1 MKVGL
6 PDPGRCTFL
15 DVEHTPRKKTMVIG
29 LFHIAYGY
37 HPLYKTA
44 WRERIDPDLIR
55 GWLHKLTSTKGVD
68 TLVTYSGTEYDV
80 RMLREEPG
88 IDLLAEFPLRHFDLF
103 EAAGVLK
110 AARKIRKKG
119 LKVLEKRFGIFRP
132 ASYGE
137 KRETTHR
144 LFEIVEGMRP
154 DPNLSPETALER
166 LLTYNYFDTV
176 NLYFLLC
183 RLRDEY
189 GDTLD
194 SDALVTRS

>member
-1 MKVGL
+1 MQVSL

-37 HPLYKTA
+37 RPLYKTA
-44 WRERIDPDLIR
+44 WRERIDSELIR
-55 GWLHKLTSTKGVD
+55 DWFDKLTRAKGVD

-80 RMLREEPG
+80 RMLRKEPE

-119 LKVLEKRFGIFRP
+119 LKVLEERFGIFRP
-132 ASYGE
+132 ALYGE
-137 KRETTHR
+137 KRETTQH
-144 LFEIVEGMRP
+144 LFGIVEGMTF

-189 GDTLD
+189 GETLD
-194 SDALVTRS
+194 SDDLSARS